1 MGQYLLDLLR
11 IRQSCSEIAVVFQDA
26 QKLAHRGRQ
35 FARHKMLGIVAEKYG
50 VNAIIGHIRH
60 VRHRADY
67 VPAKRLALD
76 IQPDFLPGI
85 GIEAVPAQNVCAAG
99 SDVEEALFVHDIF

>member
-1 MGQYLLDLLR
+1 MDLSLYHQTLPCRQRKDLD
-11 IRQSCSEIAVVFQDA
+11 
-26 QKLAHRGRQ
+26 
-35 FARHKMLGIVAEKYG
+35 
-50 VNAIIGHIRH
+50 

>member
-26 QKLAHRGRQ
+26 QKFAQRDRQ
-35 FARHKMLGIVAEKYG
+35 FVRHKMLGIVAEKYG

-67 VPAKRLALD
+67 VRLNGWFD
-76 IQPDFLPGI
+76 IQANFLPVI